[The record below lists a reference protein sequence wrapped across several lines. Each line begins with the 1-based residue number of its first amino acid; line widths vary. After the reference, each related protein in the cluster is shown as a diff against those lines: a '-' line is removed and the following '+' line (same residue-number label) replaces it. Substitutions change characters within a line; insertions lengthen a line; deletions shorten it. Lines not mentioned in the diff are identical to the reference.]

1 MSIDDA
7 AGAQALDRA
16 LISETIFRYHR
27 SFDLKDW
34 ETCRTFFTD
43 TVEVETTGMEGSV
56 AQVQSF
62 ARDRWLKILQRMGPS
77 DSTSQHY
84 SGNHIVEINGD
95 EAVCIAS
102 SMARSCKPQDGKPV
116 VSVVGGWY
124 TFNLVRTHDGWKI
137 RKFRFDQAWSD
148 AHVPGPS

>member
-1 MSIDDA
+1 MSIDA
-7 AGAQALDRA
+7 AGALALDRA

-34 ETCRTFFTD
+34 ETCRGFFTD
-43 TVEVETTGMEGSV
+43 PVEVETTGMEGSV

-62 ARDRWLKILQRMGPS
+62 GRDRWLRILQRMGPA
-77 DSTSQHY
+77 DSASQHY
-84 SGNHIVEINGD
+84 SGNHIIEINGD

-102 SMARSCKPQDGKPV
+102 SMARSCKPDDGKLV
-116 VSVVGGWY
+116 VSFVGGWY
-124 TFNLVRTHDGWKI
+124 TFNLLKTQQGWKI

-148 AHVPGPS
+148 SHAPGSL